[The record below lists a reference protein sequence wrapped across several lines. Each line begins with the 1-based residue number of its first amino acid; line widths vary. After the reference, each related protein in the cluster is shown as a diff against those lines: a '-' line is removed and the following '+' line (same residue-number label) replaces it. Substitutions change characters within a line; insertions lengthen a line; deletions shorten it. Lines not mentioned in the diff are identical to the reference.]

1 MKTIGIKLADGSFY
15 PVLQEGMPS
24 EKKLNLTTAHNN
36 QTKVNVDLY
45 RSASCSMEDAEY
57 VDSLQIDN
65 LVEHPNGEPDL
76 SFSVAID
83 ENNELSAKIVD
94 TETGRQSNST
104 ITLVSR
110 TMEER
115 LVTDEYDISESDDS
129 DKGSK
134 TGAKAAG
141 AAVAGVGLLAAAE
154 ALRKRENETTQMEF
168 TPAGDDE
175 FKDDVE
181 EIPEEESS
189 APVDSENEED
199 TEDEAEPEQNALS
212 ILLQTNDEAPETP
225 QASFEDS
232 VTEPVEMPVEETT
245 VEETTVEEPEEASE
259 PDFTNFDLDL
269 PDTFD
274 EKPEE
279 DAVIVNEEPVE
290 EVAEEPASEPNIFD
304 DSADETVTVDDVQT
318 DSNNQPETE
327 LPDMDFDIPEED
339 TTIQDN
345 ADVTIP
351 DDSDATIT
359 DDEADQFSMDDLDT
373 SDTSFDI
380 PEDTTENEKLD
391 DDFFDIPDEP
401 APAAGGISFTGL
413 YDKDDLNESSSFDE
427 EEEEVS
433 KKTKAPVIICIIC
446 AIICIIATILVLL
459 IKHNIIGKKNVE
471 ETPIEKTFVPEPSPA
486 PVVEPEPEPPAPAPS
501 PAPVPEAKEDEIV
514 VIEKAEEVVPE
525 QPPVAAEKPKDITYK
540 IKWGDT
546 LWDIADTYYKNPWR
560 YKYIARWNGIKNPD
574 YIISGTY
581 ITIPAE

>member
-245 VEETTVEEPEEASE
+245 VEEPEEASE

-433 KKTKAPVIICIIC
+433 KKT
-446 AIICIIATILVLL
+446 
-459 IKHNIIGKKNVE
+459 
-471 ETPIEKTFVPEPSPA
+471 
-486 PVVEPEPEPPAPAPS
+486 
-501 PAPVPEAKEDEIV
+501 
-514 VIEKAEEVVPE
+514 
-525 QPPVAAEKPKDITYK
+525 
-540 IKWGDT
+540 
-546 LWDIADTYYKNPWR
+546 
-560 YKYIARWNGIKNPD
+560 
-574 YIISGTY
+574 
-581 ITIPAE
+581 